1 MYSLSEIFSAE
12 LHDNVTMET
21 TVGNT
26 FKEFKSHFVKL
37 LQTEAPFPF
46 YRRFACFS
54 IFAVSEA
61 RRVCLGLLGYG
72 VQLFSLA
79 LLTLRIRTKG
89 EAIDGYF
96 EPAGSSAVE
105 VAALNLCRHHADC
118 QLKGPRTYF
127 RFVLTEVPGFFF
139 ST

>member
-1 MYSLSEIFSAE
+1 MLSAE
-12 LHDNVTMET
+12 LHDTVTVIT
-21 TVGNT
+21 SVKNT
-26 FKEFKSHFVKL
+26 FKEFKGHSVKL
-37 LQTEAPFPF
+37 LQRKAPFPF

-61 RRVCLGLLGYG
+61 RRVGPGCLGAR
-72 VQLFSLA
+72 VQLFCRA
-79 LLTLRIRTKG
+79 LLTLRIWTEG

-96 EPAGSSAVE
+96 EPAGSRAVE

-127 RFVLTEVPGFFF
+127 RFVLAEVPGISFFF
-139 ST
+139 FKWCK